1 MRKTL
6 FIYSAN
12 YLPNIG
18 GVEKYT
24 HNLANQL
31 EHLGVHA
38 CIVTNNVF
46 NLAEEETLESGA
58 TIYRLPCHPLIGGR
72 LPVPRRN
79 ATFDKLLRRIY
90 SQPTDYLVINTRFY
104 PHTFLGVKHAENH
117 NIKPIVIDHGSAYLT
132 LGNPII
138 DLAVKAHEHMITAL
152 LKRHPIDFYGVSNES
167 VKWLK
172 TFGIEG
178 KGVLNNSIDAD
189 SYYASASN
197 RDFRN
202 ELQLADDDFLVSFTG
217 RLIPEKGI
225 NELLDA
231 ARQLRNRPNIKFAL
245 AGDGPLMSMLE
256 NNNPGNLTLLGK
268 LPAEDIAALLISSDI
283 FCLPTRSEGFST
295 SLLEAAA
302 CYTTPIITNVGGV
315 PEMIPSKEYGVIL
328 QSQSSTEIAE
338 DIVSIQENPER
349 NKILARNIGARVRA
363 EFSWQRTAEK
373 VLQACQKANSR

>member
-1 MRKTL
+1 MD
-6 FIYSAN
+6 
-12 YLPNIG
+12 LPNIG

-58 TIYRLPCHPLIGGR
+58 TVYRLPCHPLIGGR
-72 LPVPRRN
+72 LPVPKRN

-231 ARQLRNRPNIKFAL
+231 ARQLRNRPNTKFAL

-338 DIVSIQENPER
+338 DIVSIQENLER

>member
-58 TIYRLPCHPLIGGR
+58 TVYRLPCHPLIGGR

-202 ELQLADDDFLVSFTG
+202 ELQLADDDFLVS
-217 RLIPEKGI
+217 
-225 NELLDA
+225 
-231 ARQLRNRPNIKFAL
+231 
-245 AGDGPLMSMLE
+245 
-256 NNNPGNLTLLGK
+256 
-268 LPAEDIAALLISSDI
+268 
-283 FCLPTRSEGFST
+283 
-295 SLLEAAA
+295 
-302 CYTTPIITNVGGV
+302 
-315 PEMIPSKEYGVIL
+315 
-328 QSQSSTEIAE
+328 
-338 DIVSIQENPER
+338 
-349 NKILARNIGARVRA
+349 
-363 EFSWQRTAEK
+363 
-373 VLQACQKANSR
+373 QAV